1 MQIVLF
7 FAKRRRPVGS
17 FMTHILRLVTNLFSI
32 FSHVSLEASQSVRPA
47 LKSYFIFKSAVFPK
61 CRCLISDIV
70 SARLKTKPIPADL
83 NIASF
88 DADGH
93 NRMSSIL
100 FRSIVTRSV
109 RGGQRSIT

>member
-61 CRCLISDIV
+61 
-70 SARLKTKPIPADL
+70 
-83 NIASF
+83 
-88 DADGH
+88 
-93 NRMSSIL
+93 
-100 FRSIVTRSV
+100 
-109 RGGQRSIT
+109 